1 MCATDKIWNHFPRFQ
16 VLFWKCSL
24 LFFKKMLWIPT
35 FFSGA
40 TQNPAVLRD
49 GFGKRRV
56 GRGEEFRPERKMSY
70 LSDSLVENFF
80 PPLPHVHPVAK
91 RNARIPNSKLKVPHF
106 RSSGFFIMHVLVI
119 YPWQMSHPAKQV
131 SWLIFHPEKKVNFAV
146 SSYLSQTRQ
155 SARCPQTSLCAKAS
169 SAARSPWRT
178 GHCCSAHSRRRWR
191 RLRHLRRTAPRMR
204 HFRYLRGRHC
214 WTTFASWTTPGAS
227 SIRRT
232 SLLTVF
238 PVSIFG
244 TVNFC
249 SAMEQ
254 GQKR

>member
-1 MCATDKIWNHFPRFQ
+1 MCISSTCASCSKEKCPYSKFQ
-16 VLFWKCSL
+16 TKSSTLSLFWIFYHACAGH
-24 LFFKKMLWIPT
+24 I
-35 FFSGA
+35 
-40 TQNPAVLRD
+40 
-49 GFGKRRV
+49 
-56 GRGEEFRPERKMSY
+56 
-70 LSDSLVENFF
+70 
-80 PPLPHVHPVAK
+80 PVA
-91 RNARIPNSKLKVPHF
+91 NE
-106 RSSGFFIMHVLVI
+106 SSRKTSVLTNFS
-119 YPWQMSHPAKQV
+119 PR
-131 SWLIFHPEKKVNFAV
+131 KKVNFAV

-155 SARCPQTSLCAKAS
+155 SARCPLRSLCAKAS

>member
-1 MCATDKIWNHFPRFQ
+1 MRIFCVRDRQDLKSLSQ
-16 VLFWKCSL
+16 VSGSVLEMQFTLFL
-24 LFFKKMLWIPT
+24 KKMLWIPT

-49 GFGKRRV
+49 GFGKRRG

-131 SWLIFHPEKKVNFAV
+131 S
-146 SSYLSQTRQ
+146 
-155 SARCPQTSLCAKAS
+155 
-169 SAARSPWRT
+169 
-178 GHCCSAHSRRRWR
+178 
-191 RLRHLRRTAPRMR
+191 
-204 HFRYLRGRHC
+204 
-214 WTTFASWTTPGAS
+214 
-227 SIRRT
+227 
-232 SLLTVF
+232 
-238 PVSIFG
+238 
-244 TVNFC
+244 
-249 SAMEQ
+249 
-254 GQKR
+254 